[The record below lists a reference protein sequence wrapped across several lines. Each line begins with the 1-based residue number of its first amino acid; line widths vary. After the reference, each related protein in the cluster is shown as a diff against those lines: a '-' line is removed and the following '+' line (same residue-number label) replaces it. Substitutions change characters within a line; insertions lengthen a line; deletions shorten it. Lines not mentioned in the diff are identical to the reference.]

1 MGAFLTSGCTLQ
13 AAAMTPLPAAVLAD
27 VTNVIQTSS
36 PAANSSPL
44 ASVPVPEQAPQV
56 VSTSLAAACGLQTG
70 PDGQAPSLV
79 ESPDVR
85 PLLSPCICVCHAR
98 LRLMTSY
105 MACRRQLPL
114 LQRPL
119 RTTGR
124 RETALSP
131 PHPSQQPI

>member
-1 MGAFLTSGCTLQ
+1 
-13 AAAMTPLPAAVLAD
+13 MTPLPAAVLAD

-44 ASVPVPEQAPQV
+44 ALVRVPEQGPQG
-56 VSTSLAAACGLQTG
+56 VSTSLAAACGVQPGL
-70 PDGQAPSLV
+70 DRQASSLV

-98 LRLMTSY
+98 LPLMTSY

-119 RTTGR
+119 RTRGR
-124 RETALSP
+124 RVTALSP
-131 PHPSQQPI
+131 PQPSQQPTRRVAR